1 MKKGLFF
8 VFVLLLLVAGSI
20 VSACS
25 QEEVTKTTTKF
36 STVTA
41 TSTLTTVIPR
51 STTSDVPY
59 TATVTVSPI
68 GSPAT
73 TITYTFRRFAP
84 QIPHVYLLDDPRGPS
99 VDSLI
104 AESGGSVCFEC
115 HGVPPQHNV
124 WYYNTDICL
133 TCHVVSAVP
142 ALVPE
147 WPLPPDGNALS

>member
-1 MKKGLFF
+1 MKKAFIAI
-8 VFVLLLLVAGSI
+8 FVLLMLVTGSI
-20 VSACS
+20 FSACS
-25 QEEVTKTTTKF
+25 QGEVTKTTTQL
-36 STVTA
+36 STVTV

-59 TATVTVSPI
+59 TATVTVTPKD
-68 GSPAT
+68 SPAT

-104 AESGGSVCFEC
+104 SQSGGSVCFEC

-133 TCHVVSAVP
+133 TCHVVSADP